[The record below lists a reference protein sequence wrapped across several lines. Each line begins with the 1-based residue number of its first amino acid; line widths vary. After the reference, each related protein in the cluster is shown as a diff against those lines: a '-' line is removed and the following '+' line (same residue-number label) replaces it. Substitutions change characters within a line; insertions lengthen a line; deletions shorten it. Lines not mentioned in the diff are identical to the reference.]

1 MIKFKTNAMNRYFI
15 LASNVALG
23 KSRVKTM
30 GTKRLESGG
39 ATALSNLKNAGYQ
52 LIKVNIGN
60 YKNLKHKFLWK
71 MERNQ
76 YVFLLFSL
84 SVLFQY
90 IEIFQFSRID
100 ADTMDIKYEMINV
113 ISFRDFL
120 DTLFTCMLYV
130 HDDVIT

>member
-1 MIKFKTNAMNRYFI
+1 
-15 LASNVALG
+15 
-23 KSRVKTM
+23 
-30 GTKRLESGG
+30 
-39 ATALSNLKNAGYQ
+39 
-52 LIKVNIGN
+52 
-60 YKNLKHKFLWK
+60 
-71 MERNQ
+71 MERNE

-90 IEIFQFSRID
+90 IEIFKFSRID
-100 ADTMDIKYEMINV
+100 VDTMDIKYEIINV

>member
-1 MIKFKTNAMNRYFI
+1 
-15 LASNVALG
+15 
-23 KSRVKTM
+23 
-30 GTKRLESGG
+30 
-39 ATALSNLKNAGYQ
+39 
-52 LIKVNIGN
+52 
-60 YKNLKHKFLWK
+60 

-120 DTLFTCMLYV
+120 DTLLHACCMSMVTSSLSLT
-130 HDDVIT
+130 DLGIKISSAVIIFNYGIISLL

>member
-1 MIKFKTNAMNRYFI
+1 MNGYFVNENAACVERKAKVGSSFRPTNYGNETVIIRG
-15 LASNVALG
+15 SNCVIEPEKCGVPA
-23 KSRVKTM
+23 
-30 GTKRLESGG
+30 
-39 ATALSNLKNAGYQ
+39 N
-52 LIKVNIGN
+52 KVNIGN

-71 MERNQ
+71 MD
-76 YVFLLFSL
+76 FSL

-90 IEIFQFSRID
+90 IEIFKFSRID